1 MHPISF
7 NVRRSAFYE
16 AIAAAVHNSERLSRS
31 VEIELDKPGGYA
43 RDVEIEIGDD
53 PYEFRSTWNGAERR
67 FSARLRA
74 AATVLRDQGLR
85 GRFHAVHRD
94 GRVILSRA

>member
-1 MHPISF
+1 MHPINF
-7 NVRRSAFYE
+7 NVRRSSFHE
-16 AIAAAVHNSERLSRS
+16 RIAAAVHNSDRLSQS

-74 AATVLRDQGLR
+74 AATVLRDSGLR

-94 GRVILSRA
+94 GHVILSRA